1 MFHKRALYVLLKSL
15 FIQRCADVLKTVG
28 AQITKVQYYANLFH
42 PTALALSQPVY
53 LQTLYLDAVASEL
66 ISSLLPRWCAQLE
79 RIAEGSLIYKSLD
92 DGAVDEQVEI
102 DVHSPWLPGIHVAV
116 ALQPV
121 AVHIVGEEGLPA
133 IVERRVGGIGEMQC
147 GTYAQG
153 IIVGILLQQLICLAH
168 RHVAAVVYL
177 RGQFLGAFDG
187 AAI

>member
-66 ISSLLPRWCAQLE
+66 ISSLLPRRCAQLE
-79 RIAEGSLIYKSLD
+79 RIAEGPFIDKCLD

-102 DVHSPWLPGIHVAV
+102 DVHSPWLPGIHVEV

-133 IVERRVGGIGEMQC
+133 IVERCVGGIGEMQC
-147 GTYAQG
+147 GMYAQG
-153 IIVGILLQQLICLAH
+153 IVVGILLQQLICLVH
-168 RHVAAVVYL
+168 RHVAAREYL
-177 RGQFLGAFDG
+177 CEQFLGAFDG